1 MPNYEHDILVSY
13 RRSDQE
19 WVRWTR
25 DNLVRVLRSLLRPG
39 LGDVSLY
46 MDENIE
52 TGASWP
58 GHLALNHARSKL
70 LVAVLSRDYFQ
81 SDWCRLELALM
92 YAREKEAGFRTRER
106 PSGLIIPLIIDDG
119 DQFPAEIQ
127 EMQGQRLH
135 SFANPF
141 IRPDSP
147 KQEEL
152 AEVLRTQVCPTIERM
167 LGSVPEFKPEWETRA
182 YECFQSAFR
191 IQVQQQRTVPSLTLP
206 GIL

>member
-1 MPNYEHDILVSY
+1 MANYEHHIFVSY

-39 LGDVSLY
+39 LGNVSVY

-58 GHLALNHARSKL
+58 AHLALNHARSKL

-92 YAREKEAGFRTRER
+92 YAREKATGLRTQEN
-106 PSGLIIPLIIDDG
+106 PSGLIVPLTIDDG
-119 DQFPAEIQ
+119 NQFPAEIQ
-127 EMQGQRLH
+127 EIQSQKLH
-135 SFANPF
+135 NFANPF
-141 IRPDSP
+141 MRPDSP
-147 KQEEL
+147 KQEDL
-152 AEVLRTQVCPTIERM
+152 AEVL
-167 LGSVPEFKPEWETRA
+167 
-182 YECFQSAFR
+182 
-191 IQVQQQRTVPSLTLP
+191 
-206 GIL
+206 